1 MRFVLPLAIFVL
13 LVALL
18 GVGLQKDPRLV
29 PSPILGKPVPEF
41 VLPRLRLPQQ
51 VLRSTDLKGEVTMV
65 NVWATWCIACRQE
78 HGMLLAIAR
87 SGKVPIYGLNYKDN
101 REDAIRWLDRLG
113 DPYVATGVDL
123 SGHVGIDFG
132 VYGVPETYVL
142 ESDGFIAYKHIGPI
156 TDEVWTRMLLP
167 LIRKLKDARG

>member
-1 MRFVLPLAIFVL
+1 
-13 LVALL
+13 
-18 GVGLQKDPRLV
+18 
-29 PSPILGKPVPEF
+29 
-41 VLPRLRLPQQ
+41 
-51 VLRSTDLKGEVTMV
+51 MV

-123 SGHVGIDFG
+123 SGQVGIDFG